1 MLFIAYVRNTILE
14 IKLDTEGGYTT
25 IHGQHFRLFNLAVS
39 MELLRN
45 YKSTMWTGQ
54 LGGEFFHKTSREQF

>member
-1 MLFIAYVRNTILE
+1 MLSIAYVRKTILE

-45 YKSTMWTGQ
+45 
-54 LGGEFFHKTSREQF
+54 FFIKLAESNFKIVCHLKIIDF